1 MIEFPISTGLIV
13 SKVKAALTASSNPIS
28 NGVGVSGRLPDV
40 TKRTARMVTFR
51 DDSGP
56 REGVLS
62 RRRYGVNVYASNAVD
77 AEKLANLVM
86 SILSDSANAALP
98 AFDSFS
104 GPYEIPDESPVVV
117 GGVDLANFYFT
128 FRASVRAI

>member
-13 SKVKAALTASSNPIS
+13 SRVKSALQASSNP
-28 NGVGVSGRLPDV
+28 VSSSVTVAGRLPDEP
-40 TKRTARMVTFR
+40 KRAARMVTFR

-56 REGVLS
+56 REGVLA
-62 RRRYGVNVYASNAVD
+62 RRRYGVNVYAETAVN

-86 SILSDSANAALP
+86 SILDESADAQLP
-98 AFDSFS
+98 GFDSFS
-104 GPYEIPDESPVVV
+104 GPYEIQDESPVIV

-128 FRASVRAI
+128 FRATVRAL